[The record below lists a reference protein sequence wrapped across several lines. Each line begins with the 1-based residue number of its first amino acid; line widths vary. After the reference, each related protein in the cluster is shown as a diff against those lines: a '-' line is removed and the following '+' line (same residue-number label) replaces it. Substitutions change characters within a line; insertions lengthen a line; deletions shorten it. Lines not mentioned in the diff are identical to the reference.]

1 MIEAPTSDR
10 AENGPIRQTTQEA
23 PRMNLSL
30 TDDIRQAIEAA
41 GGSPVY
47 IADPTTNTSY
57 VILRAEDFEKM
68 KTESESDDVSSMY
81 PLIADIA
88 PEDWEDLSHYEK
100 RP

>member
-1 MIEAPTSDR
+1 
-10 AENGPIRQTTQEA
+10 
-23 PRMNLSL
+23 MNLQL
-30 TDDIRQAIEAA
+30 TDDLRQAIEAA

-81 PLIADIA
+81 PLLADLA
-88 PEDWEDLSHYEK
+88 PEDWEDVSHYEK
-100 RP
+100 PS